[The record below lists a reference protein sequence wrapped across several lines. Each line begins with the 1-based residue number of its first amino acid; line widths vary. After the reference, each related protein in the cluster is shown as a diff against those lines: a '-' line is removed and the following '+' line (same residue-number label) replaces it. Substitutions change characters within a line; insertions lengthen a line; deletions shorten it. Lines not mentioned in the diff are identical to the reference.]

1 MTLAD
6 ARAAAGRASDVLR
19 LWCTD
24 PDGHGTVDEDSY
36 GNALLASAACFM
48 RSHPEQAYVLMGAG
62 GGGKSSFIKALM
74 DHLDRRAMTFAP
86 ELLTQPTAMSAENAM
101 LNLSS
106 HLVAVSDDF
115 TPGPKWQDILNMLK
129 TLLTGLLPFSA
140 RRRGEDSVEGLR
152 PLAVHIFTT
161 NDHLPIGDSEAEQRR
176 FAFAVF
182 RNPEGYARFTDFS
195 RDGAVF
201 WPFMMA
207 SAMGWVRFAGRHH
220 KGGQLDQRRGPLR
233 RAGRGRAPRHP
244 GRLRRARPGR
254 AHRMEGHRTRPLQPP
269 HRRRRRRPAHRH
281 RVRAA
286 RRGQRAGG
294 HMEGLPRRRRPPWT
308 RAASPA
314 T

>member
-24 PDGHGTVDEDSY
+24 PDDHGTVDEDSY

-48 RSHPEQAYVLMGAG
+48 RSHPEQAYVFMGAG

-152 PLAVHIFTT
+152 PLAVHIFSSPPTT
-161 NDHLPIGDSEAEQRR
+161 ICP
-176 FAFAVF
+176 
-182 RNPEGYARFTDFS
+182 
-195 RDGAVF
+195 
-201 WPFMMA
+201 
-207 SAMGWVRFAGRHH
+207 SAT
-220 KGGQLDQRRGPLR
+220 
-233 RAGRGRAPRHP
+233 
-244 GRLRRARPGR
+244 ARPSS
-254 AHRMEGHRTRPLQPP
+254 
-269 HRRRRRRPAHRH
+269 
-281 RVRAA
+281 
-286 RRGQRAGG
+286 
-294 HMEGLPRRRRPPWT
+294 
-308 RAASPA
+308 AASPSPCSAIRRA
-314 T
+314 TRGSLTSPGTAPSSGRS